1 MLVFQQKLF
10 KQDWWKIEKRFR
22 DTFKFSIND
31 INNFILLLRIGVY
44 PYESMDG
51 WNWFNK
57 TTLSDKGNNLNM
69 EILDIWNK
77 IMEKMFVKIL
87 K

>member
-1 MLVFQQKLF
+1 M
-10 KQDWWKIEKRFR
+10 
-22 DTFKFSIND
+22 
-31 INNFILLLRIGVY
+31 LLRIGVY

-87 K
+87 KQKKWVNIIICILKARHCY